1 MSDDKW
7 RKLLWLLCLKEGR
20 RMNILRA
27 NQLVRLYG
35 NVGDAGATKPL
46 DGISLS
52 ITMDSLAVLGGES
65 YDI

>member
-1 MSDDKW
+1 
-7 RKLLWLLCLKEGR
+7 
-20 RMNILRA
+20 MNILRA

-35 NVGDAGATKPL
+35 NVGDAGATKSL